1 MKAYKISYKHIK
13 PGNIFLDIGAHF
25 GFYSLLAADLVGPGG
40 SVCSFES
47 SPQNFLILKQNAGDI
62 SQLKIFNQAVSV
74 NNGAVT
80 MHEFSTAYSEYN
92 SIYAGQ
98 FDKENWFRKN
108 SWRETTVVAVTL
120 DDFCSRENITPCMIK
135 IDVEGS
141 EFDVV
146 YGGGNLLL
154 EMKTGFIVM

>member
-1 MKAYKISYKHIK
+1 
-13 PGNIFLDIGAHF
+13 
-25 GFYSLLAADLVGPGG
+25 
-40 SVCSFES
+40 
-47 SPQNFLILKQNAGDI
+47 
-62 SQLKIFNQAVSV
+62 
-74 NNGAVT
+74 

-154 EMKTGFIVM
+154 EMKTGFIVMEYLFDEQNNLNHKKAVKLLLSLGFFYI